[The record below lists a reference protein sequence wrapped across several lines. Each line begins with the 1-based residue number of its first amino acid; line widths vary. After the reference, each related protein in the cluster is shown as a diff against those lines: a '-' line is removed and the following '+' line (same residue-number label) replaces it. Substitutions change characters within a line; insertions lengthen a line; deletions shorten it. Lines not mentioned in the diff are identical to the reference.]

1 MQKITKRT
9 VRLII
14 SGLICQP
21 AIVVM
26 FAPLLYM
33 VTPFASYQW
42 IVEKSVQF
50 MWFYFMTAIFLLI
63 ISRKYWMFLCFGCC
77 AALCMFMK
85 TNSNE
90 AFAYADKTN
99 AFAIKVANY
108 NVSNAINNIDT
119 LIAGIANS
127 EADLLSIQ
135 EVNPVLDSIF
145 RNRLV
150 KKFPNIYSY
159 KSADFY
165 GMMILSKYPFGKADT
180 FSYRGIPNMI
190 GCINIEKEKCK
201 LHFISSYLLP
211 PFNAQ
216 TYEIMR
222 GHLGTIAYKSK
233 EINAP
238 LVVLGTFN
246 TVPWSREIQD
256 FKSIGELSDSR
267 IGFAPTY
274 PNNAPAMLQVPY
286 DHIFH
291 SQYLACTEFE
301 TVTTKAT
308 KHTGIEGVYQFVN
321 TNAEVSNPTNK

>member
-9 VRLII
+9 VRLVL

-26 FAPLLYM
+26 FASVLYT
-33 VTPFASYQW
+33 VTPFSSYQW
-42 IVEKSVQF
+42 LIEKSTQI
-50 MWFYFMTAIFLLI
+50 MWLYFAAAIVLLI
-63 ISRKYWMFLCFGCC
+63 AGRKYWMFLCFGCC

-85 TNSNE
+85 TTSNE
-90 AFAYADKTN
+90 AFAYADKTD
-99 AFAIKVANY
+99 AFAIKVANF
-108 NVSNAINNIDT
+108 NVSHAVNNIDT
-119 LIAGIANS
+119 LISGIADS
-127 EADLLSIQ
+127 EADLLSVQ
-135 EVNPVLDSIF
+135 EVNPRLDSIF
-145 RNRLV
+145 RKRLSAI
-150 KKFPNIYSY
+150 FPYIYSY

-165 GMMILSKYPFGKADT
+165 GMMILSKYPFGKTDT
-180 FSYRGIPNMI
+180 FSHQGIPNII

-216 TYEIMR
+216 TYETMR

-233 EINAP
+233 EINAA

-246 TVPWSREIQD
+246 AVPWSREIQD
-256 FKSIGELSDSR
+256 FKTIGELSDSR

-274 PNNAPAMLQVPY
+274 PNNVPSMLQVPY

-291 SQYLACTEFE
+291 SKYLVCTEFK
-301 TVTTKAT
+301 TVKTKAT
-308 KHTGIEGVYQFVN
+308 EHTGIEGVFQFI
-321 TNAEVSNPTNK
+321 NADEKIPIPTHK